1 MFVARFMEIG
11 LFGREC
17 EIGHSRGIDVGRYL
31 SLLGETVNFL
41 NACTSDA
48 TFKDAII
55 LLCVYIKR
63 FIVDR
68 WFRLRCMG
76 RGGWILGER

>member
-1 MFVARFMEIG
+1 M
-11 LFGREC
+11 
-17 EIGHSRGIDVGRYL
+17 GRYL

-41 NACTSDA
+41 NACASDA
-48 TFKDAII
+48 TFEDTII

-68 WFRLRCMG
+68 RLRLRSMG